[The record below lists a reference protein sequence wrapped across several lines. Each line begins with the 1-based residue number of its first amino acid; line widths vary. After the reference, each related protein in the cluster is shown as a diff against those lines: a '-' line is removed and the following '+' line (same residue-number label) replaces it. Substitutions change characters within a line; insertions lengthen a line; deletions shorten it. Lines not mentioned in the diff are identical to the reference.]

1 MEKIKTFEEY
11 TQSMTSIQN
20 EEIEFDRG
28 IELDRKSEIISDSLQ
43 KKIWEYAHECME
55 SAVKYHGDPDE
66 KHTIERYMSEAAN
79 VMAEKLVKALKEN
92 MSLMALASEQIAKNE
107 EMKQELMEE
116 FNEEEAKN
124 EIRKSVKEKLDR
136 TCEMIKDSFTRKVDK
151 AMNENAAIAAMVASQ
166 MMKDKR

>member
-11 TQSMTSIQN
+11 TQSLSSTKN
-20 EEIEFDRG
+20 EEFEVDRG
-28 IELDRKSEIISDSLQ
+28 IELDKKSDIISDSLQ
-43 KKIWEYAHECME
+43 KKMWAYAHESME
-55 SAVKYHGDPDE
+55 SAVKYHNDGDE
-66 KHTIERYMSEAAN
+66 KHTIERYMAEAAN

-92 MSLMALASEQIAKNE
+92 MSLATLAKEQIVKNE
-107 EMKQELMEE
+107 AKKQELMEE
-116 FNEEEAKN
+116 FSEEEAKN

-151 AMNENAAIAAMVASQ
+151 AMNENAALAGMVASQ